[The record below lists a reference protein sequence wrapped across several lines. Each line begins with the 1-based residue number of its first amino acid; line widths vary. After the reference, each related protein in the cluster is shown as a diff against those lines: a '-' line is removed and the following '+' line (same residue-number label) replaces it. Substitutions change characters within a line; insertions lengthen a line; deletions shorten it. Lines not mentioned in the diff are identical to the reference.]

1 MSKYSHFKGLNS
13 LIPKYLLHREFI
25 ETMDILLFTNN
36 KHMAGIGD
44 FVKASLI
51 SWLLGGGVFF
61 AIIIYLI
68 FFRH

>member
-1 MSKYSHFKGLNS
+1 
-13 LIPKYLLHREFI
+13 
-25 ETMDILLFTNN
+25 
-36 KHMAGIGD
+36 MAGIGD

-51 SWLLGGGVFF
+51 SWLLGGGIFM